1 MYSVKQL
8 ADLAG
13 VSRRTLHYYHET
25 GVLEPDKVDERG
37 YRWYGESALFTLQQI
52 LLFREMEMELS
63 RIKEIMEDRDFSRLR
78 ALSEH
83 KRVLESRRERLDR
96 LLFTVESTI
105 KHIKGE
111 VKMEEKKI
119 FEGFDRET
127 EEKYSQEAQERWGE
141 TARESQNLW
150 KSYGSKKQ
158 KEIMD
163 LGNRIYTDLA
173 DCLEKGLNPDSDI
186 VQNLLKEW
194 HDHLRFFY
202 EPTPEVLIG
211 LGDMYCSYTRFRK
224 NINNFLE
231 GLSEFMRE
239 GIQFYVKNL

>member
-141 TARESQNLW
+141 TGRDSQNLW
-150 KSYGSKKQ
+150 KSMGVREAEGDHGSGK
-158 KEIMD
+158 
-163 LGNRIYTDLA
+163 
-173 DCLEKGLNPDSDI
+173 
-186 VQNLLKEW
+186 QNLC
-194 HDHLRFFY
+194 RS
-202 EPTPEVLIG
+202 G
-211 LGDMYCSYTRFRK
+211 
-224 NINNFLE
+224 
-231 GLSEFMRE
+231 
-239 GIQFYVKNL
+239 